1 LRKAAFHSIVGL
13 ALLGLASP
21 MLAQVGH
28 DLGSRDTRTPAA
40 GKLLSEA
47 QTADGKA
54 RAADPGHGDHADH
67 AAVDGHSHDDNTV
80 PKVPTLL
87 KGYGNG
93 GFGVSTSV
101 PQAQAFFSNGME
113 LGAAFAHKAAI
124 AAMGEAVKLDP
135 ACAMCLWG
143 LALVSGPTI
152 NYGSEPK
159 ERAQLLVLARKAKA
173 LAAKAL
179 PGAGTP
185 RERDLIDALLVRY
198 LPGKD
203 VHARDVA
210 YAAAMQTV
218 AARYPADNE
227 IAVLTA
233 DALMVSAFVEDADEF
248 DHEAIDAAIALLEQV
263 LERAPEHTPAIHF
276 YIHATEVSGE
286 PARAE
291 RFADRL
297 ADLAP
302 NASHLVH
309 MPSHTFF
316 WVGRYQD
323 AADTNWRAVEIGKA
337 NARRLG
343 MPEPKGVWDLPYH
356 AHNVIFGLGGA
367 MMAGDSRTALNLAR
381 PLVERSAARDEAEPF
396 SQMLAAAGYF
406 AMARFDD
413 PAAVLA
419 LAEPNLPY
427 LKAARR
433 YARGEAMVWLRDLAG
448 AKAELAAIPAQV
460 AKKGKDGT
468 IDRDAHAP
476 EQMLGITRGVLK
488 GRIAMAEGRYKD
500 AAKAFTTAAD
510 IEETKDFMQFSD
522 PPAFWYPVRRD
533 VAAALLAAGDAAGA
547 RAAAEEALRLRPRDA
562 VAEDVLRRAEGM
574 IPSAH

>member
-1 LRKAAFHSIVGL
+1 MNKAVFHSIVS
-13 ALLGLASP
+13 AVLLGVAGP
-21 MLAQVGH
+21 ALAQAGH
-28 DLGSRDTRTPAA
+28 DMGSHDVGRHDMPAPST
-40 GKLLSEA
+40 GKPLSEA
-47 QTADGKA
+47 QTAEGAAKA
-54 RAADPGHGDHADH
+54 AQPGHGDHA
-67 AAVDGHSHDDNTV
+67 DGHSHDDNTV
-80 PKVPTLL
+80 PKVPMLL
-87 KGYGNG
+87 TGYGNG
-93 GFGVSTSV
+93 GFAISTTA
-101 PQAQAFFSNGME
+101 PAAQAFFSNGLE

-124 AAMGEAVKLDP
+124 AAMGEAVRLDP

-143 LALVSGPTI
+143 EALVSGPTI
-152 NYGSEPK
+152 NYGSEPE
-159 ERAQLLVLARKAKA
+159 ERAPLLAKVRAAKA
-173 LAAKAL
+173 LAAKT
-179 PGAGTP
+179 GTQ
-185 RERDLIDALLVRY
+185 RERDLIDALILRY

-210 YAAAMQTV
+210 YAAAMQKL

-227 IAVLTA
+227 IAVLAA
-233 DALMVSAFVEDADEF
+233 DALMVSSFVEGADDF
-248 DHEAIDAAIALLEQV
+248 DHDAIDAAIALLEPV
-263 LERAPEHTPAIHF
+263 LKRAPLHTPAIHF

-286 PARAE
+286 PAKAE
-291 RFADRL
+291 RYADTL

-343 MPEPKGVWDLPYH
+343 LPEPKGVWDLPYH

-367 MMAGDSRTALNLAR
+367 MMAGDARTALNLAR
-381 PLVERSAARDEAEPF
+381 PLVERSAEREKAEPF

-406 AMARFDD
+406 ALARFDD

-419 LAEPNLPY
+419 LAEPKLPY
-427 LKAARR
+427 LKAARH

-448 AKAELAAIPAQV
+448 AKAELAAIPEHV
-460 AKKGKDGT
+460 ADKGRDGT
-468 IDRDAHAP
+468 IDRDHRAP
-476 EQMLGITRGVLK
+476 EQMLGITRGVLE
-488 GRIAMAEGRYKD
+488 GRIAMAEGRFKD
-500 AAKAFTTAAD
+500 AAKAFTAAAD

-533 VAAALLAAGDAAGA
+533 VAAALLASGDAAGA
-547 RAAAEEALRLRPRDA
+547 RAAAEESLRLRPRDA
-562 VAEDVLRRAEGM
+562 AAEDVLRRAEGM
-574 IPSAH
+574 LARVH

>member
-1 LRKAAFHSIVGL
+1 MNKAVFHSIVS
-13 ALLGLASP
+13 AVLLGLAGP
-21 MLAQVGH
+21 ALAQAGH
-28 DLGSRDTRTPAA
+28 DMGSHDVSGHDMPAPST
-40 GKLLSEA
+40 GKPLSEA
-47 QTADGKA
+47 QTAEGAAKA
-54 RAADPGHGDHADH
+54 AQPGHGDHGGDHGGDHADH
-67 AAVDGHSHDDNTV
+67 ASHDDNTV

-87 KGYGNG
+87 TGYGNG
-93 GFGVSTSV
+93 GFTISTTV
-101 PQAQAFFSNGME
+101 PAAQAFFSNGLE

-124 AAMGEAVKLDP
+124 AAMGEAVRLDP
-135 ACAMCLWG
+135 GCAMCLWG
-143 LALVSGPTI
+143 EALVSGPTI
-152 NYGSEPK
+152 NYGSDAK
-159 ERAQLLVLARKAKA
+159 ERAPLLVMVRKAKA
-173 LAAKAL
+173 LAAKN
-179 PGAGTP
+179 GTA
-185 RERDLIDALLVRY
+185 RERDLIDALILRY
-198 LPGKD
+198 LPDKN

-210 YAAAMQTV
+210 YAAAMRHV

-233 DALMVSAFVEDADEF
+233 DALMVSSFVEDAEDF
-248 DHEAIDAAIALLEQV
+248 DHGAIDAAITLLEQV
-263 LERAPEHTPAIHF
+263 LKRAPEHTPAIHF

-286 PARAE
+286 PAKAE
-291 RFADRL
+291 RYADKL

-337 NARRLG
+337 NAKRLG
-343 MPEPKGVWDLPYH
+343 LPEPKGVWDLPYH

-367 MMAGDSRTALNLAR
+367 MMAGDARTALNLAR
-381 PLVERSAARDEAEPF
+381 PLVERSAEREKAEPF

-419 LAEPNLPY
+419 LAEPKLPY
-427 LKAARR
+427 LKAARH

-460 AKKGKDGT
+460 AEGK
-468 IDRDAHAP
+468 IDRDHRAP
-476 EQMLGITRGVLK
+476 EQMLGITRGVLE

-500 AAKAFTTAAD
+500 AVTAFTAAAD

-533 VAAALLAAGDAAGA
+533 VAAALLASGDAAGA
-547 RAAAEEALRLRPRDA
+547 RTAAEESLRLRPRDA
-562 VAEDVLRRAEGM
+562 AAEDVLRRAEGM
-574 IPSAH
+574 AVRVH

>member
-1 LRKAAFHSIVGL
+1 MSTAGFRSIIGA
-13 ALLGLASP
+13 ALLGLAIP
-21 MLAQVGH
+21 AHAQAGH
-28 DLGSRDTRTPAA
+28 DMGSHDLPAPST
-40 GKLLSEA
+40 GKPLSEA
-47 QTADGKA
+47 QTADGAAKA
-54 RAADPGHGDHADH
+54 PDPGHGEHA
-67 AAVDGHSHDDNTV
+67 DGHSHDDNAV

-87 KGYGNG
+87 TGYGSG
-93 GFGVSTSV
+93 GFAISTKV
-101 PQAQAFFSNGME
+101 PAAQAFFSNGLE

-124 AAMGEAVKLDP
+124 AAMAEAVRLDP

-143 LALVSGPTI
+143 EALVSGPTI

-159 ERAQLLVLARKAKA
+159 ERAPLLVMVRGAKA
-173 LAAKAL
+173 LAAK
-179 PGAGTP
+179 GGTA
-185 RERDLIDALLVRY
+185 RERALIDALILRY

-210 YAAAMQTV
+210 YAAAMRHV
-218 AARYPADNE
+218 AARYPEDNE

-233 DALMVSAFVEDADEF
+233 DALMVSAFAEDADDF
-248 DHEAIDAAIALLEQV
+248 DHEAIDAAIALIEPV
-263 LERAPEHTPAIHF
+263 LKRAPEHTPAIHF

-286 PARAE
+286 PAKAE
-291 RFADRL
+291 RQADKL

-337 NARRLG
+337 TAKRLG
-343 MPEPKGVWDLPYH
+343 LPEPKGVWDLPYH

-367 MMAGDSRTALNLAR
+367 MMAGDGRTALNLAR
-381 PLVERSAARDEAEPF
+381 PLVERSAAREQAEPF

-419 LAEPNLPY
+419 LAEPKLPY

-460 AKKGKDGT
+460 AEGK
-468 IDRDAHAP
+468 IDRDHRAP
-476 EQMLGITRGVLK
+476 EQMLGITRGVLE

-500 AAKAFTTAAD
+500 AVKAFTAAAE

-533 VAAALLAAGDAAGA
+533 VAAALLASGDAADA
-547 RAAAEEALRLRPRDA
+547 RAAAEDSLRLRPRDA
-562 VAEDVLRRAEGM
+562 AAEDVLRRAEGM
-574 IPSAH
+574 AARVH

>member
-1 LRKAAFHSIVGL
+1 MSKAVIHSIIGA
-13 ALLGLASP
+13 ALLGLAAP
-21 MLAQVGH
+21 AHAQVGRDMGSHDMSGH
-28 DLGSRDTRTPAA
+28 DLPAPST
-40 GKLLSEA
+40 GKPLSEA
-47 QTADGKA
+47 QTAEGAAKA
-54 RAADPGHGDHADH
+54 AEPEHANH
-67 AAVDGHSHDDNTV
+67 AGGHSHDDNAV

-87 KGYGNG
+87 AGYGNG
-93 GFGVSTSV
+93 GFAVTTKV
-101 PQAQAFFSNGME
+101 PAAQAFFSNGME
-113 LGAAFAHKAAI
+113 LGAAFAHKAAV
-124 AAMGEAVKLDP
+124 AAMGEAVRLDGT
-135 ACAMCLWG
+135 CAMCLWG
-143 LALVSGPTI
+143 EALVSGPTI

-159 ERAQLLVLARKAKA
+159 ERAPLLVMARKAKA
-173 LAAKAL
+173 LATKN
-179 PGAGTP
+179 GTA
-185 RERDLIDALLVRY
+185 RERELIDALILRY

-210 YAAAMQTV
+210 YAGAMQRL

-233 DALMVSAFVEDADEF
+233 DALMVSAFVENADDF
-248 DHEAIDAAIALLEQV
+248 DHKAIDAAIALLEPV
-263 LERAPEHTPAIHF
+263 LQRAPEHTPAIHF

-286 PARAE
+286 PAKAE
-291 RFADRL
+291 RFADKL

-302 NASHLVH
+302 SASHLVH

-343 MPEPKGVWDLPYH
+343 LPEPKGVWDLPYH

-367 MMAGDSRTALNLAR
+367 MMAGDGRTALNLAR
-381 PLVERSAARDEAEPF
+381 PLVERSAEREKAEPF

-419 LAEPNLPY
+419 LAEPKLPY
-427 LKAARR
+427 LKAARH

-460 AKKGKDGT
+460 AEGK
-468 IDRDAHAP
+468 IDRDHRAP
-476 EQMLGITRGVLK
+476 EQMLGITRGVLE
-488 GRIAMAEGRYKD
+488 GRIAMAEGRFKD
-500 AAKAFTTAAD
+500 AAKAFTAAAD

-533 VAAALLAAGDAAGA
+533 VAAALLASGDAAGA
-547 RAAAEEALRLRPRDA
+547 RAAAEQSLRLRPRDV
-562 VAEDVLRRAEGM
+562 VAEDVLHRAEGTL
-574 IPSAH
+574 ARVH

>member
-1 LRKAAFHSIVGL
+1 M
-13 ALLGLASP
+13 P
-21 MLAQVGH
+21 GH
-28 DLGSRDTRTPAA
+28 DMSAVPP
-40 GKLLSEA
+40 GKPLSEA
-47 QTADGKA
+47 QTADGAAKP
-54 RAADPGHGDHADH
+54 ADPGHGDHGG
-67 AAVDGHSHDDNTV
+67 DGHSHDDNAV

-87 KGYGNG
+87 PGYGNG
-93 GFGVSTSV
+93 GFTITTSV
-101 PQAQAFFSNGME
+101 PGAQAFFSNGLE

-124 AAMGEAVKLDP
+124 AAMTEAVRLDP

-143 LALVSGPTI
+143 EALVAGPTI

-159 ERAQLLVLARKAKA
+159 ERAPLLTIARKAKT
-173 LAAKAL
+173 LAAKT
-179 PGAGTP
+179 GTA
-185 RERDLIDALLVRY
+185 RERDLIAALIPRY

-210 YAAAMQTV
+210 YAAAMKKV
-218 AARYPADNE
+218 AARYPEDNE

-233 DALMVSAFVEDADEF
+233 DALMVSAFQEDADDF
-248 DHEAIDAAIALLEQV
+248 DHGALDAAITLLETV
-263 LERAPEHTPAIHF
+263 LKRAPEHTPAIHF
-276 YIHATEVSGE
+276 YIHATEVVGE

-291 RFADRL
+291 RHADQL
-297 ADLAP
+297 ARLAP

-343 MPEPKGVWDLPYH
+343 LPEPKGVWDLPYH

-367 MMAGDSRTALNLAR
+367 MMAGDARTALNLAR
-381 PLVERSAARDEAEPF
+381 PLVAHSADREKAEPF

-419 LAEPNLPY
+419 LAEPKLPY
-427 LKAARR
+427 LKTARH

-448 AKAELAAIPAQV
+448 AKAELAAIPVQV
-460 AKKGKDGT
+460 ADKGKDGK
-468 IDRDAHAP
+468 IDSDHRAP
-476 EQMLGITRGVLK
+476 EQMLGITRGVLE

-500 AAKAFTTAAD
+500 AAKAFTIAAE

-533 VAAALLAAGDAAGA
+533 VAAALLASGDAAGA
-547 RAAAEEALRLRPRDA
+547 RAAAEDSLRLRPRDT

-574 IPSAH
+574 TARVH

>member
-1 LRKAAFHSIVGL
+1 MRGLLARGGKPLRTLRTVLILGAAM
-13 ALLGLASP
+13 AAWTAP
-21 MLAQVGH
+21 AMAQAGH
-28 DLGSRDTRTPAA
+28 DMGHDMQAAPAA
-40 GKLLSEA
+40 KTLREA
-47 QTADGKA
+47 QTADG
-54 RAADPGHGDHADH
+54 AADAPHAGHEEA
-67 AAVDGHSHDDNTV
+67 GHSHDENTV

-87 KGYGNG
+87 TGYGNG
-93 GFGVSTSV
+93 GFAVTTTV

-113 LGAAFAHKAAI
+113 LAAAFAHKAAI
-124 AAMGEAVKLDP
+124 AATTEAVRLDP

-143 LALVSGPTI
+143 EALVSGPTI
-152 NYGSEPK
+152 NYGSDPK
-159 ERAQLLVLARKAKA
+159 ERAPLLMLARKAKR
-173 LAAKAL
+173 LAAKA
-179 PGAGTP
+179 GTA
-185 RERDLIDALLVRY
+185 RERALIESLIPRY

-203 VHARDVA
+203 THARDVA
-210 YAAAMQTV
+210 YAAAMKKV
-218 AARYPADNE
+218 AAQYPEDNE

-233 DALMVSAFVEDADEF
+233 DALMVSAFEEDADDF
-248 DHEAIDAAIALLEQV
+248 DHAAMDSAITLLEAV
-263 LERAPEHTPAIHF
+263 LKRASEHTPAIHF
-276 YIHATEVSGE
+276 YIHATEISGE
-286 PARAE
+286 PAKAE
-291 RFADRL
+291 RHADKL

-337 NARRLG
+337 NAKRLG
-343 MPEPKGVWDLPYH
+343 LPEPKGVWDLPYH

-367 MMAGDSRTALNLAR
+367 MMAGDARTALNLAR
-381 PLVERSAARDEAEPF
+381 PLVAQSTEREKAEPF

-419 LAEPNLPY
+419 LAEPKLPY

-476 EQMLGITRGVLK
+476 EQMLGITRGVLE

-510 IEETKDFMQFSD
+510 IEEANDFMQFSD

>member
-1 LRKAAFHSIVGL
+1 MIGA
-13 ALLGLASP
+13 ALLGLAVP
-21 MLAQVGH
+21 AHAQVGH
-28 DLGSRDTRTPAA
+28 DMGSHDMAGHAMQAPSA
-40 GKLLSEA
+40 GKPLREA
-47 QTADGKA
+47 QTAEGAAKA
-54 RAADPGHGDHADH
+54 PPSAHGDHA
-67 AAVDGHSHDDNTV
+67 ATGHNHDDSTV

-87 KGYGNG
+87 TGYGNG
-93 GFGVSTSV
+93 GFAVTTAV
-101 PQAQAFFSNGME
+101 PAAQAFFSNGME

-124 AAMGEAVKLDP
+124 AAMGEAVRLDP

-143 LALVSGPTI
+143 QALVSGPTI

-159 ERAQLLVLARKAKA
+159 ERAPLLIMARKAKV
-173 LAAKAL
+173 LAAKT
-179 PGAGTP
+179 GTA
-185 RERDLIDALLVRY
+185 RERDLIDALILRY

-203 VHARDVA
+203 VHARDKA
-210 YAAAMQTV
+210 YAAAMQKV
-218 AARYPADNE
+218 ARRFPADNE

-233 DALMVSAFVEDADEF
+233 DALMVSAFVEEADDF
-248 DHEAIDAAIALLEQV
+248 DHAAIDAAIALLEPV
-263 LERAPEHTPAIHF
+263 LQRVPGHTPAIHF
-276 YIHATEVSGE
+276 YIHATEVAGE
-286 PARAE
+286 PEKAE
-291 RFADRL
+291 RHADRL
-297 ADLAP
+297 AGLAP

-343 MPEPKGVWDLPYH
+343 LPEPKGVWDLPYH

-367 MMAGDSRTALNLAR
+367 MMAGDARTALNLAR
-381 PLVERSAARDEAEPF
+381 PLVERSAERDKAEPF

-419 LAEPNLPY
+419 LPEPRLPY
-427 LKAARR
+427 LKAARH

-460 AKKGKDGT
+460 AEKDKDGK
-468 IDRDAHAP
+468 IEHDSRAP
-476 EQMLGITRGVLK
+476 EQMLGITRGVLE
-488 GRIAMAEGRYKD
+488 GRIAMAEGRSKD
-500 AAKAFTTAAD
+500 AVKAFTVAAE

-533 VAAALLAAGDAAGA
+533 VAAALLAAGDTAGA
-547 RAAAEEALRLRPRDA
+547 RAAAAESLRLRPRDP
-562 VAEDVLRRAEGM
+562 VAEDLLRRAEGM
-574 IPSAH
+574 IPAVH

>member
-1 LRKAAFHSIVGL
+1 MA
-13 ALLGLASP
+13 
-21 MLAQVGH
+21 GH
-28 DLGSRDTRTPAA
+28 DMQAPST
-40 GKLLSEA
+40 GKPLSEA
-47 QTADGKA
+47 QTAEG
-54 RAADPGHGDHADH
+54 AAKVAPHAGGDHADH
-67 AAVDGHSHDDNTV
+67 ASHDDNTV

-87 KGYGNG
+87 TGYGNG
-93 GFGVSTSV
+93 GFAVTTSV
-101 PQAQAFFSNGME
+101 PQAQAFFSNGLE

-124 AAMGEAVKLDP
+124 AAMAEAVRLDP

-143 LALVSGPTI
+143 HALVSGPTI
-152 NYGSEPK
+152 NYGSDSK
-159 ERAQLLVLARKAKA
+159 ERVPLLEMVRKAKA
-173 LAAKAL
+173 LAAKT
-179 PGAGTP
+179 GTA
-185 RERDLIDALLVRY
+185 RERDLIDALTPRY
-198 LPGKD
+198 LPGND
-203 VHARDVA
+203 VHALDVR
-210 YAAAMQTV
+210 YAAAMRKV

-233 DALMVSAFVEDADEF
+233 DALMVSSFQEGVDDF
-248 DHEAIDAAIALLEQV
+248 DHDAINAAIALLETV
-263 LERAPEHTPAIHF
+263 LARAPDHTPAIHF
-276 YIHATEVSGE
+276 YIHATEVAGE
-286 PARAE
+286 PAKAE
-291 RFADRL
+291 RYADKL

-337 NARRLG
+337 NAKRLG
-343 MPEPKGVWDLPYH
+343 LPEPKGVWDLPYH

-381 PLVERSAARDEAEPF
+381 PLVERSAEREKAEPF

-419 LAEPNLPY
+419 LAEPKLPY
-427 LKAARR
+427 LKAARH

-448 AKAELAAIPAQV
+448 AEAELAAIPDHIAE
-460 AKKGKDGT
+460 KGKDGT
-468 IDRDAHAP
+468 IDRDNRAP
-476 EQMLGITRGVLK
+476 EQMLGITRGVLE

-500 AAKAFTTAAD
+500 AVKAFTAAAE

-533 VAAALLAAGDAAGA
+533 VAVALLASGDAAGA
-547 RAAAEEALRLRPRDA
+547 RAAAEQSLRLRPRDA
-562 VAEDVLRRAEGM
+562 VAEDLLRRAEGM
-574 IPSAH
+574 IPAVH